1 MTSTDTNTRGGE
13 TLQEALAAMDRG
25 DRAALERL
33 IHEDFVMEWP
43 QSGERFRGRDNAL
56 SAVAAAE
63 VKPEPAG
70 EPRLIGDGNVWALQ
84 MPLRYGDE
92 LVQYLGVFELDSGRL
107 RRATEV
113 FGAAFPAQ
121 AGRAQ
126 FAER

>member
-1 MTSTDTNTRGGE
+1 MTSTQTTTRGGE
-13 TLQEALAAMDRG
+13 ILQEALAAMDRG

-33 IHEDFVMEWP
+33 IHDEFVMEWP

-70 EPRLIGDGNVWALQ
+70 EPRLIGNGNVWALQ
-84 MPLRYGDE
+84 MPLRYGDDI
-92 LVQYLGVFELDSGRL
+92 VQYLGVFELDGEQL

-113 FGAAFPAQ
+113 FGAPFAAQ